1 MVAVIQILLGGT
13 LAIVGGILG
22 AHYHACLAARAETRA
37 RFRAIYHALLSAA
50 SASRT
55 YARTPLDD
63 ALLDD
68 GGLASWWLRRQ
79 ERELEELSDSFHE
92 ARRHANWLDF
102 ETDLRSIEGRLRFS
116 TLDWTFADVRRAHAR
131 LLDAP
136 AVAVFDELLAATQA
150 LDASADD
157 LARAIRQHMLEL
169 ELSMPRFSPR
179 RAPLHTTTQPRSR
192 RRRRARQRGAL
203 LPLSERQ

>member
-1 MVAVIQILLGGT
+1 MVPVIQILLGGA

-22 AHYHACLAARAETRA
+22 AHYHARLAARAETRA
-37 RFRAIYHALLSAA
+37 RFRDIYHALLSAA
-50 SASRT
+50 SAART

-136 AVAVFDELLAATQA
+136 ATSVLDELLAAMHA

-169 ELSMPRFSPR
+169 EFPMPRFSPR
-179 RAPLHTTTQPRSR
+179 RARRRAIEQPRSR
-192 RRRRARQRGAL
+192 RRLRARQSGAL
-203 LPLSERQ
+203 LPLSERR